1 MPFKS
6 NSAME
11 QKHSFI
17 RDYLTDQYIFSSL
30 CEAYGISRQ
39 GGYDL
44 VKRYEAE
51 GEDCFLPRS
60 KRPLS
65 NPNATP
71 QWMIDRILFWR
82 RRKKK
87 NRWGAKKIRVKL
99 LEEYEENAVP
109 SVTTIHN
116 ILIREGEVKVRKRKQ
131 RLEAQAPVFDPEECN
146 EIWSVD
152 HKGKFYL
159 GNGRRCSPLT
169 VCDSKSRYLF
179 LAKGQY
185 RETYLDTRKELEKVF
200 REFGLPEYLHTDNG
214 SVFASSQSP
223 RGFGQLSYWLLDLG
237 IVPLFSDPGCPSQNG
252 RHERMHRDLK
262 AECCSPARKDL
273 RSQNRW
279 MNEFSEEYNEIRP
292 HEALGQQTPSSVHE
306 FSLRSYPAK
315 IEEPVYGSEM
325 MTRKVASNGVLRWK
339 SHEYVTVSRALA
351 GKYIGVK
358 PLPGRVYEI
367 YYRGECLGYFQE
379 GEQVE
384 RGRYYLLNSDRH
396 LPERYRDRGIRRR
409 K

>member
-17 RDYLTDQYIFSSL
+17 RDYLMDEYTLSSL
-30 CEAYGISRQ
+30 CKAYGISRQ
-39 GGYDL
+39 GGYNL
-44 VKRYEAE
+44 IKRYERE
-51 GEDCFLPRS
+51 GELGLLPIS
-60 KRPLS
+60 KRPNHSPSL
-65 NPNATP
+65 TP
-71 QWMIDRILFWR
+71 QWMVDRILFWR

-87 NRWGAKKIRVKL
+87 NRWGAKKIRSKL
-99 LEEYEENAVP
+99 LEEYLAEVVP

-116 ILIREGEVKVRKRKQ
+116 ILIREGDVKPRKRK
-131 RLEAQAPVFDPEECN
+131 RPVEAQYPIFDPEECN
-146 EIWSVD
+146 EMWSVD

-169 VCDSKSRYLF
+169 VCDSYSRYLF

-185 RETYLDTRKELEKVF
+185 REVFKDTQRELERVF

-214 SVFASSQSP
+214 SAFASSQSP
-223 RGFGQLSYWLLDLG
+223 RGFGRLSYWLLDLG
-237 IVPLFSDPGCPSQNG
+237 IVPVFSDPGSPSQNG

-273 RSQNRW
+273 RSQNRL
-279 MNEFSEEYNEIRP
+279 MNEFKQEQNEVRP
-292 HEALGQQTPSSVHE
+292 HEALGQRTPAAVHE
-306 FSLRSYPAK
+306 FSLRVYPSK
-315 IEEPVYGSEM
+315 ISAPEYGSEM

-339 SHEYVTVSRALA
+339 SHEYVTISRALA

-367 YYRGECLGYFQE
+367 YYREECLGYFQE
-379 GEQVE
+379 GEQVN
-384 RGRYYLLNSDRH
+384 RGRYYVLTSDRH
-396 LPERYRDRGIRRR
+396 LPERYRDRGVRRR